1 MKYLWI
7 GLLIAALLIGGC
19 FWSQRTI
26 NARAGAVAAPLEEA
40 LRALRA
46 GDETRARELADKAA
60 AEWTRHEG
68 ILASF
73 ISHDHTNGVAEAL
86 AELELSPGEE
96 LGSRLARLLK
106 AVRELAEME
115 RLTLENV
122 F

>member
-1 MKYLWI
+1 MKYLYI
-7 GLLIAALLIGGC
+7 GLLIIALLVGGC
-19 FWSQRTI
+19 VWSQGAVA
-26 NARAGAVAAPLEEA
+26 ARAEAVAAPLEAAAEA
-40 LRALRA
+40 LEA
-46 GDETRARELADKAA
+46 GDEARARELAARAA
-60 AEWTRHEG
+60 AEWVRHEG

-106 AVRELAEME
+106 AVRELSGME